1 MTEAQQGALRRQA
14 IFWIIALIFFT
25 LFLWV
30 FSDILLP
37 FVAGLAMAYFLDP
50 VADMLQRWKF
60 SRLAATVIILF
71 LMVLSFMLALLV
83 LIPVL
88 GVQIAGL
95 LERLPDYVSRLQTL
109 ISSLD
114 IKWLDRFGSSE
125 QDLVRDN
132 TGELV
137 KQGAAWIGTVLQKLW
152 ASGKSL
158 LSVFSL
164 LVVTPVV
171 AFYMLNDWD
180 RMVKQV
186 DDLLPRDHRDNIR
199 QIMSDINK
207 AVAGFIRGQGTL
219 CLVLGIMY
227 ASALSLVGLN
237 FGLLI
242 GLFAG
247 FVSFIPYVGSIS
259 GFVLSVGVALV
270 QFWPDPVPIAIVA
283 GIFIAGQFIEGN
295 ILQPKLVGDRVGL
308 HPVWVMFALFAFG
321 SLFGF
326 TGLLVAVP
334 AAAAV
339 GVVVRYS
346 MQRYLESELYTGH
359 DNMVASNDQ
368 SGPSNDRQA

>member
-50 VADMLQRWKF
+50 VADMLQRWKL

-186 DDLLPRDHRDNIR
+186 DDLLPRDHRDTIR

-270 QFWPDPVPIAIVA
+270 QFWPNPVPIAIVA